1 MDASSEAL
9 ERSSA
14 PYPTPIFASQ
24 VTLWVPLVLV
34 KAISEVCATA
44 RSSSHSAWLTPGRQP
59 PEATVQQAFQNSEH
73 CASQS
78 PRFVQPLNG
87 SHQPDMASLAA

>member
-1 MDASSEAL
+1 MEASSEAF
-9 ERSSA
+9 ERSIA
-14 PYPTPIFASQ
+14 PYPTPTFASQ
-24 VTLWVPLVLV
+24 LTLWIPLALV
-34 KAISEVCATA
+34 KATSEVCATA

-59 PEATVQQAFQNSEH
+59 PDAIVQQAFQNSEH

-87 SHQPDMASLAA
+87 SHHPDMASLAA